1 MLRSAIATSTARARP
16 TAPSETASAESDAA
30 WARATSALTSPVSV
44 AAAVRVACSA
54 WFPCAVAAS
63 SCRRK
68 SKMLSAPWPTASR
81 ASRPFSE
88 VGRLGKRLQPC
99 DRLGG
104 PRAARGVAIAQ
115 GCEMLGLRRDG
126 PLRKK
131 PDQEVRFGTKGGE
144 AEEGTGVAPGELPD
158 VCRHHA
164 RAAAVAGILQADDEL
179 EARIVDKRNDLVGDG
194 LMRLE

>member
-16 TAPSETASAESDAA
+16 TAPSETATAESDAA

-54 WFPCAVAAS
+54 WLPCAVAAS

-68 SKMLSAPWPTASR
+68 SKMLSGTLADGEQGIEALL
-81 ASRPFSE
+81 E

-104 PRAARGVAIAQ
+104 PRADRGVAI
-115 GCEMLGLRRDG
+115 
-126 PLRKK
+126 
-131 PDQEVRFGTKGGE
+131 
-144 AEEGTGVAPGELPD
+144 
-158 VCRHHA
+158 
-164 RAAAVAGILQADDEL
+164 
-179 EARIVDKRNDLVGDG
+179 
-194 LMRLE
+194 